1 MKFIYILLSLTLVQ
15 SLTEQQD
22 KFLGKWKTI
31 DDTDGKTKSIVELY
45 LKSNKLFGKV
55 IELLP
60 DATAS
65 ICNNCPGDKAGKSL
79 IDMDIIWNMEP
90 NKLQW
95 KGGQIVDPKDGKVY
109 SCQLSLE
116 TPDLLKVCGYIGF
129 SLFRR
134 SQFWQRVK

>member
-1 MKFIYILLSLTLVQ
+1 MKFIFILVTFILAKSLT
-15 SLTEQQD
+15 TQQD

-45 LKSNKLFGKV
+45 LKSNKLCGKV

-60 DATAS
+60 EATSS

-79 IDMDIIWNMEP
+79 LDMDIIWNMEP
-90 NKLQW
+90 KDQLW
-95 KGGQIVDPKDGKVY
+95 KGGQIIDPKDGKVY
-109 SCQLSLE
+109 SCLISLE
-116 TPDLLKVCGYIGF
+116 NQDLLKVRGYIGF
-129 SLFRR
+129 PLFGR